1 LATTGIPAMAKQGG
15 GQMGADSPGQG
26 WKSIVKK

>member
-1 LATTGIPAMAKQGG
+1 MLLLYN
-15 GQMGADSPGQG
+15 DNQG

>member
-1 LATTGIPAMAKQGG
+1 MNTKTNRR
-15 GQMGADSPGQG
+15 QG